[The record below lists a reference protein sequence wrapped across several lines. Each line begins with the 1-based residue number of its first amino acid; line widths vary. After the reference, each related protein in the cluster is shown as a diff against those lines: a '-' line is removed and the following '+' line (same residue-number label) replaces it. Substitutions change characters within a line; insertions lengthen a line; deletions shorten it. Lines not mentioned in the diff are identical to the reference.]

1 MVRPDTPDDAV
12 LKRRRPVASAS
23 PLRPAGFQGRSRG
36 PTSPTTTTPP
46 RHEPPATATARR
58 VLRPPP
64 PILCRRCATAA
75 VARQRENGDAVL
87 PSVPRKAA
95 GREIG
100 GRVTG
105 SPPMRRALLVV
116 APLLLLAACGS
127 DDSGSM
133 ATTAP
138 TTAVGTVGLSV
149 SSTTPTVTATAAVST
164 PTVTAAAAVSTPT
177 VTAAAAVSTPTV
189 TAAAAVSTPTVT
201 ATVAVSTP
209 TVNTGTFTE
218 TFTGTDGNDLAN
230 GWSDDSG
237 FGGSDPIP
245 KYQTNRGSTLNNTT
259 THVALKAHGL
269 TLSGDWQM
277 DFDCFASR
285 IRSSDG
291 YVGVAMVS
299 SATFQGWGVLITD
312 VVHIQRFNVG
322 GGHDNVTNVP
332 RPGSSNH
339 QSDHVTMT
347 RRGSDGFMEVFLN
360 GVSTAT
366 FTDNALGRREHR
378 LPPTPR
384 GRVAHVRSVDR
395 QPRHRRRCHRRLVNP
410 LTTPATDPI
419 CARVRVSTMSA
430 PCRQWRNHPRAA
442 FARPLALI
450 EGAFEPNG
458 DAERLQPPL
467 AERRRRRPTRGRVG
481 LGAGRRAARARS
493 PRGLGPLV
501 PRKTPAQRP

>member
-1 MVRPDTPDDAV
+1 
-12 LKRRRPVASAS
+12 
-23 PLRPAGFQGRSRG
+23 
-36 PTSPTTTTPP
+36 
-46 RHEPPATATARR
+46 
-58 VLRPPP
+58 
-64 PILCRRCATAA
+64 
-75 VARQRENGDAVL
+75 
-87 PSVPRKAA
+87 
-95 GREIG
+95 
-100 GRVTG
+100 
-105 SPPMRRALLVV
+105 MRRALLVV

-177 VTAAAAVSTPTV
+177 VT
-189 TAAAAVSTPTVT
+189 
-201 ATVAVSTP
+201 
-209 TVNTGTFTE
+209 TGTFTE

-366 FTDNALGRREHR
+366 FTDNASVAGNTVYLQLREAES
-378 LPPTPR
+378 PTFE
-384 GRVAHVRSVDR
+384 AWIDN
-395 QPRHRRRCHRRLVNP
+395 LVIADGVTGVP
-410 LTTPATDPI
+410 STP
-419 CARVRVSTMSA
+419 
-430 PCRQWRNHPRAA
+430 
-442 FARPLALI
+442 
-450 EGAFEPNG
+450 
-458 DAERLQPPL
+458 
-467 AERRRRRPTRGRVG
+467 
-481 LGAGRRAARARS
+481 
-493 PRGLGPLV
+493 
-501 PRKTPAQRP
+501 